1 MANQPIHEPKDF
13 STDLRKLEITD
24 PAHANVFNPLFERL
38 INNDALLREQN
49 ARNAEKLSNYKKSKS
64 SKDAN
69 GIFTIVEYRRVA
81 DNTLYMKS
89 TLSNPDAN
97 GNYQTDTRAYYK
109 ADGVTSDYTVTV
121 TIVYDA
127 DGDVVSE
134 VPSA

>member
-1 MANQPIHEPKDF
+1 MAIQPIHEPKDF

-38 INNDALLREQN
+38 INNDALLREQS
-49 ARNAEKLSNYKKSKS
+49 ARNAEKLSNYKKTKS

-89 TLSNPDAN
+89 TFSNPDAK
-97 GNYQTDTRAYYK
+97 GNYQTDTRVYYK
-109 ADGVTSDYTVTV
+109 TDGTTVDRTDII
-121 TIVYDA
+121 TLLYDA

-134 VPSA
+134 VPSE